1 MERLSAYLTLVVALA
16 FALAPAVT
24 NPFSGF
30 EADQLPI
37 PQINPPIQPAGY
49 AFSIWGVIY
58 IWLVVSA
65 VYGTLKRSTSPEWT
79 RARWPLIVSMT
90 IGVPWLAIAN
100 ASAIWAT
107 VTIILMAV
115 GAIVALVRAPA
126 HDRWW
131 FQAPTA
137 IYAGWLT
144 AASCVSLGTTMAG
157 YGVLFASIGW
167 AYVGIVTGLVA
178 AITVF
183 RQRRQAPEYLFTVIW
198 ALFGI
203 VVANGTDIIGVTVLS
218 GLGILALVAN
228 IYYPRWRPSRAQN
241 TP

>member
-1 MERLSAYLTLVVALA
+1 MERLSSYLILVVALA

-65 VYGTLKRSTSPEWT
+65 VYGAWKRSTSPEWT

-107 VTIILMAV
+107 ATIILMAV
-115 GAIVALVRAPA
+115 GAIVALVRAPVY
-126 HDRWW
+126 DRWW

-144 AASCVSLGTTMAG
+144 AASSVSLGTTMAG
-157 YGVLFASIGW
+157 YGVLFAEIGW
-167 AYVGIVTGLVA
+167 AFVGIITGLLIAVA
-178 AITVF
+178 VF
-183 RQRRQAPEYLFTVIW
+183 RQRRQAPEYLIAVIW

-203 VVANGTDIIGVTVLS
+203 VVANGTDIIAVSVLS
-218 GLGILALVAN
+218 ALGILALVAN
-228 IYYPRWRPSRAQN
+228 IYYARWRPSRA
-241 TP
+241 

>member
-37 PQINPPIQPAGY
+37 PQIDPPIQPAGY

-58 IWLVVSA
+58 IWLFVSA
-65 VYGTLKRSTSPEWT
+65 VYGAWKRSTSTEWT

-107 VTIILMAV
+107 VAIILMAF
-115 GAIVALVRAPA
+115 GAIAALIVAPTR
-126 HDRWW
+126 DRWL
-131 FQAPTA
+131 FQAPVA

-167 AYVGIVTGLVA
+167 AYVGIGTGLVT

-183 RQRRQAPEYLFTVIW
+183 RQRRQAPEYLFAVIW

-203 VVANGTDIIGVTVLS
+203 VVANGTDIIGVSVLS

-241 TP
+241 TR